1 MSPTTAFRS
10 LSRSPPPNSNN
21 NSVLDDIFGEPS
33 PPQQAPTLSQ
43 LDDVFGCSPP
53 DATAASVLSI
63 DPSNNE
69 YQDVSDIPRLR
80 SIHVT
85 AGYRDGIAV
94 SKAAHVQDGFDE
106 GYPLGAVMG
115 LRAGRAV
122 GVLEGV
128 VAALRCARAR
138 AAAGKHQG
146 PFAEEKEEEEEKL
159 YATTKQ
165 LLQQAREE
173 LAVVALFSPQYFDE
187 EGIWRFHVDGHEE
200 DITFEV
206 VAAQHPLIV
215 KWTAAVE
222 QLARDLDLDLDRL
235 DRRAREDHSA
245 GEQAALLR

>member
-1 MSPTTAFRS
+1 
-10 LSRSPPPNSNN
+10 
-21 NSVLDDIFGEPS
+21 PS

-53 DATAASVLSI
+53 DATAAASVLSI
-63 DPSNNE
+63 EPSNNDHE
-69 YQDVSDIPRLR
+69 VSDIPRLR

-106 GYPLGAVMG
+106 GYPLGAVLG
-115 LRAGRAV
+115 LQAGRAV

-128 VAALRCARAR
+128 VAALRCARER
-138 AAAGKHQG
+138 
-146 PFAEEKEEEEEKL
+146 L
-159 YATTKQ
+159 YATTKH

-173 LAVVALFSPQYFDE
+173 LDVAALFSPQYFDG

-235 DRRAREDHSA
+235 DR
-245 GEQAALLR
+245 